1 MQMFLNS
8 ASTIHWCPLLCKYL
22 LAYQSM
28 DQHETSYQFPG
39 IVGAGKCTIIR
50 LFPQSTGGGGRLLKG
65 HFVLKNKSSIF
76 EILIVKV
83 LAPAALVLGLLKHL
97 ELKWRM
103 EEG

>member
-8 ASTIHWCPLLCKYL
+8 ASTIHWCPLPCKSL

-50 LFPQSTGGGGRLLKG
+50 LFPQSTGGGVLNG
-65 HFVLKNKSSIF
+65 HFILKNKSSIF

-83 LAPAALVLGLLKHL
+83 LAPAALVLGLLRHL
-97 ELKWRM
+97 ELKWKM